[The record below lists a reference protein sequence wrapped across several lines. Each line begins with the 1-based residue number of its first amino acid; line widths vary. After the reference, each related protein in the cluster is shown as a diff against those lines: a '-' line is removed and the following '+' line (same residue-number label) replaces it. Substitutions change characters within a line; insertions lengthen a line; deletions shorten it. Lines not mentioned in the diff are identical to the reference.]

1 MRVRAAFLSL
11 FLVSGCAVST
21 GFRDGEAVDLPAQA
35 PVIVAVTEAKLVSEL
50 DAHAVF
56 WSRSRDV
63 VRSLAAREGLVGYA
77 MRLEPFGTRVWTM
90 TVWRDDESL
99 AAFLADPTHRRAQT
113 DGLPSLADGRFLRVR
128 ATRGQ
133 APLAWDDAIARLAKE
148 GRGYYE

>member
-1 MRVRAAFLSL
+1 MRAFAALLSL
-11 FLVSGCAVST
+11 LLLSGCAFST
-21 GFRDGEAVDLPAQA
+21 GFRDGQAAGLPAEA
-35 PVIVAVTEAKLVSEL
+35 PVIVAVTEAKLVADL

-63 VRSLAAREGLVGYA
+63 VRSLAARPGLVGYS
-77 MRLEPFGTRVWTM
+77 MRLEPLGTRVWTM

-99 AAFLADPTHRRAQT
+99 AAFLADPTHRRAQS

-133 APLAWDDAIARLAKE
+133 APLAWDEALGRLAKD